1 MAILGIHTRKHKL
14 QNLFKVPIH
23 FSNHGYQGYKPC
35 IRKPPIARALLM
47 DKYDRML
54 LSALL
59 EDGRATYAQLART
72 VNLSAP
78 AVAERVAKL
87 EASGVITG
95 YQAKVDLSKVG
106 LPIQCVIEL
115 RLTNHG
121 SQKVYDA
128 LAEIPELTECHRVTG
143 DPCVIMQAAVGS
155 MPELENLINRVA
167 KFGFSKTSIILSSA
181 IERRVPLGQLEGKN
195 GGA

>member
-1 MAILGIHTRKHKL
+1 
-14 QNLFKVPIH
+14 
-23 FSNHGYQGYKPC
+23 
-35 IRKPPIARALLM
+35 M

-59 EDGRATYAQLART
+59 ENGRASYADLARK

-95 YQAKVDLSKVG
+95 YQAKVDMAKLG

-115 RLTNHG
+115 RLNQHG
-121 SQKVYDA
+121 NQKAYDD
-128 LAEIPELTECHRVTG
+128 LIKIP
-143 DPCVIMQAAVGS
+143 
-155 MPELENLINRVA
+155 MPELEELINRIA
-167 KFGFSKTSIILSSA
+167 TFGFSKTSIVLSSA
-181 IERRVPLGQLEGKN
+181 IEKRVPLGQLEGN
-195 GGA
+195 GKV